1 MWTAIAQH
9 ISAKTGTAFTIQ
21 NRLSVGGGCINQTY
35 QIADDRQ
42 RFFLKLNAAAQV
54 AMFEAEALGLKD
66 MYDSQTIRVP
76 KPICWGTAD
85 SNAYLVMEWLDLGH
99 NSEGAWRR
107 MGEQLAAMHRVSS
120 DRGFGWHQSN
130 TIGATPSPTPE

>member
-42 RFFLKLNAAAQV
+42 RF
-54 AMFEAEALGLKD
+54 
-66 MYDSQTIRVP
+66 
-76 KPICWGTAD
+76 
-85 SNAYLVMEWLDLGH
+85 
-99 NSEGAWRR
+99 
-107 MGEQLAAMHRVSS
+107 SS
-120 DRGFGWHQSN
+120 S
-130 TIGATPSPTPE
+130 